1 MAIDMLENNELSA
14 LANSRVGGL
23 KQFVDD
29 KNLNYVGHEN
39 YVSLFGGRKKK
50 KSAARQEIQDKYKNI
65 ATECPDIST
74 SIETIQ
80 SDLTILVGRSNTA
93 KGNEKLKVRE
103 QIDETTKLLGEFKSR
118 AIKLGCGKAKE
129 AEQEEKSKA
138 EIQSALANYGAAAV
152 EGAAQD
158 IKSGAPESGSNKWL
172 LYGGIGLGV
181 ILISVIIY
189 KVVKK

>member
-1 MAIDMLENNELSA
+1 MAVDMLENNELSA

-29 KNLNYVGHEN
+29 KNLNFVGHEN
-39 YVSLFGGRKKK
+39 YVSLFGSRKKK
-50 KSAARQEIQDKYKNI
+50 KSAARQEIQDKYKGI
-65 ATECPDIST
+65 DTECPGIGT

-93 KGNEKLKVRE
+93 KGSEKLKVRE

-118 AIKLGCGKAKE
+118 AIKLGCDKAKE
-129 AEQEEKSKA
+129 AEQKEKSKA
-138 EIQSALANYGAAAV
+138 EIESVLVNYGAGAV
-152 EGAAQD
+152 EGAAKD
-158 IKSGAPESGSNKWL
+158 IKAGAKESGSNKWL

>member
-65 ATECPDIST
+65 AT
-74 SIETIQ
+74 
-80 SDLTILVGRSNTA
+80 
-93 KGNEKLKVRE
+93 
-103 QIDETTKLLGEFKSR
+103 
-118 AIKLGCGKAKE
+118 
-129 AEQEEKSKA
+129 
-138 EIQSALANYGAAAV
+138 
-152 EGAAQD
+152 
-158 IKSGAPESGSNKWL
+158 
-172 LYGGIGLGV
+172 
-181 ILISVIIY
+181 
-189 KVVKK
+189 